1 MPENEL
7 NALQRAWKIQEE
19 AAAVGFDWPDITGVL
34 DKIEEEVNEM
44 REALS
49 RNDLNHARR
58 ELGDVLLASVNAAR
72 FLKIAPEAIL
82 AQATNRFLARFQA
95 VENVFA
101 QEGRDMKSCS
111 LGELDAVW
119 NRVKDA
125 VDQALENSA

>member
-1 MPENEL
+1 MPEYEQ
-7 NALQRAWKIQEE
+7 NALQRAWKIQED
-19 AAAVGFDWPDITGVL
+19 AAAVGFDWPDISGVL

-49 RNDLNHARR
+49 CGDLNHARQ

-72 FLKIAPEAIL
+72 FLKINPEVML
-82 AQATNRFLARFQA
+82 TQAANRFHARFQA

-111 LGELDAVW
+111 LDELDAVW
-119 NRVKDA
+119 NRVKVA